1 LQLFTGPRQ
10 EARAMKQIFDQILQF
25 LQQGIAAIFRFIQ
38 IIWTWSADQ
47 ITKIGKVPWDAW
59 PLWKQVLLVVII
71 AAVAYLLF
79 IAARQL
85 WAAGIHVLTAFGS
98 LLFAFIVTLPT
109 ILIAGVVALGGV
121 WAINNINLSLPTLTI
136 LERSD
141 PGPPAVAKDDKSDRT
156 VGQR

>member
-1 LQLFTGPRQ
+1 
-10 EARAMKQIFDQILQF
+10 MKQIFEQFLQF
-25 LQQGIAAIFRFIQ
+25 LQQGSAAIIRVVQ
-38 IIWTWSADQ
+38 LIWTWSADQ
-47 ITKIGKVPWDAW
+47 IGKIVKVPWDSW
-59 PLWKQVLLVVII
+59 PFWKQVLLVIVI

-85 WAAGIHVLTAFGS
+85 WAAGIRVLTAFGS

-109 ILIAGVVALGGV
+109 ILVAGVVALAGL
-121 WAINNINLSLPTLTI
+121 WAINNVNNLSLPTLTI

-141 PGPPAVAKDDKSDRT
+141 PGPTADTGDGKSDQT

>member
-1 LQLFTGPRQ
+1 
-10 EARAMKQIFDQILQF
+10 MKQIFDQILQF

-38 IIWTWSADQ
+38 IVWTWSADQ
-47 ITKIGKVPWDAW
+47 IGKIAKVPWDSW
-59 PLWKQVLLVVII
+59 PLWKQVLLVIVI

-85 WAAGIHVLTAFGS
+85 WAAGIRVLTAFGS

-109 ILIAGVVALGGV
+109 ILVAGVVALAGM
-121 WAINNINLSLPTLTI
+121 WAINNVTFSLPTLTV

-141 PGPPAVAKDDKSDRT
+141 PGPPAAAKDENSDRT

>member
-1 LQLFTGPRQ
+1 LNLFTGPRQ
-10 EARAMKQIFDQILQF
+10 EARAMKQIFDQFLQF

-38 IIWTWSADQ
+38 LIWTWSADQ
-47 ITKIGKVPWDAW
+47 ITKIAKVPWDSW
-59 PLWKQVLLVVII
+59 PLWKQILLIIII

-85 WAAGIHVLTAFGS
+85 WSAGIRVLTAFGS

-109 ILIAGVVALGGV
+109 ILIAGVVALGGL
-121 WAINNINLSLPTLTI
+121 WAINNFNLSLPTLTI
-136 LERSD
+136 LTE
-141 PGPPAVAKDDKSDRT
+141 PPADSSDAKTDRT